1 MRQIAAKPRRQRLR
15 GFTLVELIV
24 SITLMALLCMAAVP
38 LLKLP
43 LEGWMDATRRA
54 TLSTELDIIH
64 AKLRDDLALALPG
77 SIRVRTVG
85 ARVLLEYLEVRAAGR
100 YRSNP
105 SPGAPLCPT
114 SCSGTAGANDSFEAG
129 CPETCLANLSPWTPL
144 PPTLGTND
152 WLVINP
158 TGAISPYVPGAAGIR
173 SRALTAQANGRVD
186 LAPHNF
192 STPSPQRLF
201 YIVSGPVTLECNP
214 TSRQLMRHANY
225 AITAVQPAA
234 FGGAST
240 AIVTRRVQSC
250 VNALSYQAA
259 GTTGQGGLVSVL
271 LRLGPA
277 LGEPASTEVADL
289 QASFAVSENP

>member
-1 MRQIAAKPRRQRLR
+1 MRQIGSRPNEQRLS

-24 SITLMALLCMAAVP
+24 SIALMALLCMAAIP
-38 LLKLP
+38 LIKLP

-54 TLSTELDIIH
+54 TLSTEIDIIH

-77 SIRVRTVG
+77 SIRTRTVG
-85 ARVLLEYLEVRAAGR
+85 GRVLLEYLEVRAAGR

-105 SPGAPLCPT
+105 TPSAPLCPNP
-114 SCSGTAGANDSFEAG
+114 CSGTAGANDSFETG
-129 CPETCLANLSPWTPL
+129 CLETCLVNLSPWAPS
-144 PPTLGTND
+144 PPTLGAND
-152 WLVINP
+152 WLVVNP

-173 SRALTAQANGRVD
+173 SRALSAQANGRVD

-192 STPSPQRLF
+192 ASPSARRLF
-201 YIVSGPVTLECNP
+201 YIVSGPVTFECNP
-214 TSRQLMRHANY
+214 ANRQLMRHANY
-225 AITAVQPAA
+225 PITAVQPAA
-234 FGGAST
+234 FGGATT

-250 VNALSYQAA
+250 VNALRYQATGGA
-259 GTTGQGGLVSVL
+259 GQGGLVSVL

-289 QASFAVSENP
+289 QASFAIQENP